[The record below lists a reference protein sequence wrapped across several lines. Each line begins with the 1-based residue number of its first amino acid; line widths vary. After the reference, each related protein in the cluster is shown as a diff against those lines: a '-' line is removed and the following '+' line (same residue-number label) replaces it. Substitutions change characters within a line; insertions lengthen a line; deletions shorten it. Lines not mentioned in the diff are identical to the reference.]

1 MEDMDIHT
9 VVKVMATVILY
20 LMAVWDMDTVMEAT
34 ATVTSP
40 NTDTTITDIHTED
53 TDIHMEDMSIHMTIP
68 TAMMTTCTHQEKA
81 PASRYYKEFFST
93 LLRTRW
99 AVSVSLYQPS

>member
-20 LMAVWDMDTVMEAT
+20 LMAVWDMDTVM
-34 ATVTSP
+34 SP
-40 NTDTTITDIHTED
+40 NTDTITDIHTED
-53 TDIHMEDMSIHMTIP
+53 TDIHTEDMSIHMTIP
-68 TAMMTTCTHQEKA
+68 TAMMTTCTHREKA

-99 AVSVSLYQPS
+99 AVSVSSYLPS